1 MLTANRQASADRY
14 RTDAL
19 ARIIAATREAQSR
32 RQSRRQS
39 RCAG

>member
-19 ARIIAATREAQSR
+19 TRIRAATREARSR
-32 RQSRRQS
+32 RRS
-39 RCAG
+39 G